1 MNSAR
6 STHPHVSTP
15 GFELEE
21 LAPLV
26 SPQQILPAVDR
37 PMTTPSTPP
46 TLPTLNFNSPAEFT
60 APIDANPMR
69 ISERTAQWIAENP
82 YDETQRAQQRS
93 SVLNTAWF
101 VLTNLGTIANFGYS
115 QLQSGL
121 SNAQTGISATY
132 NYVAPYV
139 GGTAFTGLA
148 LGAASEGGKL
158 VVGSAKQ
165 AAQSKLSKKFAR
177 VTRSS

>member
-1 MNSAR
+1 MSPRGFFGGRIGLRRNNPPARSPTSGSGGGAGTRIFRGAQQLQQYVSRMNSAR

-93 SVLNTAWF
+93 SMLNTAWF
-101 VLTNLGTIANFGYS
+101 VLTNLGTI
-115 QLQSGL
+115 
-121 SNAQTGISATY
+121 
-132 NYVAPYV
+132 
-139 GGTAFTGLA
+139 
-148 LGAASEGGKL
+148 GAVRLRPKCA
-158 VVGSAKQ
+158 
-165 AAQSKLSKKFAR
+165 
-177 VTRSS
+177 